1 VKPQHRL
8 GPCLAIALATIA
20 CACGPGASQ
29 DITTGEGYQHEI
41 DLAKAATALPPEA
54 TWPPYVDVTDRD
66 AGYDRGGGRSQVEGV
81 AFCLWLQYWVHSA
94 RSGDEAAKAAA
105 AAVIVAA
112 PSQEFITGK
121 FADQS
126 YRDVIV
132 QVIADVRA
140 DNPAAVLK
148 SGRPPC
154 PELR

>member
-1 VKPQHRL
+1 MKTPRRRGLAL
-8 GPCLAIALATIA
+8 GIALVAIA
-20 CACGPGASQ
+20 CACGPGVSQ
-29 DITTGEGYQHEI
+29 DITTGEEYQREI
-41 DLAKAATALPPEA
+41 DLAKADVALPPEV

-81 AFCLWLQYWVHSA
+81 AFCLWLQYGVDSA
-94 RSGDEAAKAAA
+94 RSGDEAAKASAT
-105 AAVIVAA
+105 AVLVAA
-112 PSQEFITGK
+112 PSQEFFTGK

-140 DNPAAVLK
+140 DKPAAVMQ